1 MRVLFRSGLTALVSV
16 VAIGQAPPQPAFEDA
31 DVHAS
36 ANGGN
41 QFARGP
47 FTNGRLYTLRTAT
60 MVDLI
65 SKAYGVDADKVLGGP
80 NWLEYDRFDVFAKTP
95 PNTSKD
101 AAKLMLQTVLTD
113 RFKLVAHKDT
123 RPMPAY
129 ALTVG
134 KGKPKMKEADG
145 SGETGCKFMISAPP
159 RPPAPPAPGA
169 PAPAIIIPTIN
180 VTCRNMT
187 MAAFAEQMRT
197 IIGAQEFLGTSPV
210 LDKTGLEG
218 AWDFDFK
225 VSLPLRGLLVP
236 TAGANI
242 SFPDALDKQLG
253 LKLEPEK
260 VPLPVIV
267 VESVNRTPTPNA
279 PGVEQLLPKAP
290 TEFEVAT
297 VRPSAPPAGGGPIRL
312 GLQIQ
317 PGGRVNI
324 AGLPLKLLVQQAWSV
339 TNDMIV
345 GAPPWMDTDRYDI
358 VGKAPEEEGAGQG
371 PGPGQQVDLDTVWMM
386 VRALLA
392 ERFKLATHMEDRP
405 MNAYTLV
412 AAKPKMKPAD
422 PSSRTKWAE
431 GPGPDGKDPRNT
443 NPMLSRLVT
452 FQNMTMAQFA
462 EKLQSVAGGYIHS
475 PVLDATGLQ
484 GGYDF
489 TLSFSVAGAAGIA
502 GGRGGVLAPDA
513 APGVSQASDPNGA
526 ISLFEAIEKQLGL
539 KLETQKRPVP
549 VLVIDHIEQK
559 PVEN

>member
-1 MRVLFRSGLTALVSV
+1 MRLLFRSGLTALVSV
-16 VAIGQAPPQPAFEDA
+16 VAIGQAPPQPAFEVT

-36 ANGGN
+36 AKTGN

-47 FTNGRLYTLRTAT
+47 FTTGGRYELRTAT

-65 SKAYGVDADKVLGGP
+65 SRAYGVDADKVLGGP

-101 AAKLMLQTVLTD
+101 TAKQMLQTLLTD
-113 RFKLVAHKDT
+113 RFKLAVHKDT

-129 ALTVG
+129 ALTIG
-134 KGKPKMKEADG
+134 KGKPKLKEADG
-145 SGETGCKFMISAPP
+145 SGETGCKFMISALPP
-159 RPPAPPAPGA
+159 PTPPAPGA
-169 PAPAIIIPTIN
+169 PAPAIALPTFN
-180 VTCRNMT
+180 YTCRNVT

-197 IIGAQEFLGTSPV
+197 MPSAQEFLGTSPV
-210 LDKTGLEG
+210 LDRTGLEG

-225 VSLPLRGLLVP
+225 ASLPLRLPVP
-236 TAGANI
+236 TVGENI

-279 PGVEQLLPKAP
+279 PGVEQRLPKAP
-290 TEFEVAT
+290 AEFEVAT
-297 VRPSAPPAGGGPIRL
+297 VRPTAPKQGAGPVPLGIRIL
-312 GLQIQ
+312 

-324 AGLPLKLLVQQAWSV
+324 TGLPLKLLIQQAWSV

-358 VGKAPEEEGAGQG
+358 VGKAPEEDGAGQG
-371 PGPGQQVDLDTVWMM
+371 PGPGQQVDIDTVWMM

-412 AAKPKMKPAD
+412 AAKPKMKAAD

-431 GPGPDGKDPRNT
+431 GPGPDGKDPRNA
-443 NPMLSRLVT
+443 NPMVSRLVT
-452 FQNMTMAQFA
+452 FQNITMAQFA

-475 PVLDATGLQ
+475 PVLDATGLE

-489 TLSFSVAGAAGIA
+489 TLSFSVAGAANIA

-513 APGVSQASDPNGA
+513 APGVPQASDPNGA
-526 ISLFEAIEKQLGL
+526 ISLFEAMEKQLGL

>member
-1 MRVLFRSGLTALVSV
+1 MRLLFRSGLTALVSV
-16 VAIGQAPPQPAFEDA
+16 VAIGQAPPQPAFEVA

-36 ANGGN
+36 AKTGN

-47 FTNGRLYTLRTAT
+47 FTSGGRYELRTAT

-65 SKAYGVDADKVLGGP
+65 SRAYGVDPDKVLGGP

-101 AAKLMLQTVLTD
+101 TAKLMLQTLLTD

-134 KGKPKMKEADG
+134 KGKSKLKQADG
-145 SGETGCKFMISAPP
+145 SGETGCKMTISGLQ
-159 RPPAPPAPGA
+159 PAGPPPAPGG
-169 PAPAIIIPTIN
+169 PAPAFVLPMLN
-180 VTCRNMT
+180 NTCRNIT

-197 IIGAQEFLGTSPV
+197 MAAAQEFLGTSPV

-225 VSLPLRGLLVP
+225 VSLPLRGLPVA
-236 TAGANI
+236 TTGENI
-242 SFPDALDKQLG
+242 SFPEALDKQLG

-267 VESVNRTPTPNA
+267 VESVNRTPTPNTA
-279 PGVEQLLPKAP
+279 GVEQRLPKAP

-297 VRPSAPPAGGGPIRL
+297 VRPTAPAPGPGPIPIGIR
-312 GLQIQ
+312 IQ

-324 AGLPLKLLVQQAWSV
+324 TGLPLKLLVQQAWSI

-358 VGKAPEEEGAGQG
+358 VGKAPEEDGA
-371 PGPGQQVDLDTVWMM
+371 GPGQQVDIDTVWMM

-412 AAKPKMKPAD
+412 AAKPKMKAAD

-443 NPMLSRLVT
+443 NPIVSRLVT

-462 EKLQSVAGGYIHS
+462 EKLQYVAGGYVHS
-475 PVLDATGLQ
+475 AVLDATGLQ

-489 TLSFSVAGAAGIA
+489 TLSFSVAGAAAIA
-502 GGRGGVLAPDA
+502 GGRGGLPLDA
-513 APGVSQASDPNGA
+513 APGGVSQAADPNGA
-526 ISLFEAIEKQLGL
+526 VTLFEAIEKQLGL